1 MLPGIGWGEFFV
13 LAVLALIV
21 IGPKDLPR
29 VMRTFGRFVGKA
41 RAMAREFQTS
51 FEEIAREAE
60 MEEMR
65 KEAEK
70 LRAAIAP
77 AVSDAPV
84 ATPLTPEEQDRL
96 IAEHNARILEAQAAD
111 TGAPAEPLEAG
122 GALTTGAAAE
132 AAPAPADNMMS
143 IRGRA

>member
-1 MLPGIGWGEFFV
+1 MLPGIGWSELFV

-70 LRAAIAP
+70 LRAAITPTVA
-77 AVSDAPV
+77 DV
-84 ATPLTPEEQDRL
+84 ATPLTPEQQDSL
-96 IAEHNARILEAQAAD
+96 VAEHNAKILEAQAA
-111 TGAPAEPLEAG
+111 ASVPAEPLEAG
-122 GALTTGAAAE
+122 GALANE
-132 AAPAPADNMMS
+132 PEPALAGDNVTP
-143 IRGRA
+143 IRSSR

>member
-1 MLPGIGWGEFFV
+1 MLPGIGWGELFV

-77 AVSDAPV
+77 TISDAPV
-84 ATPLTPEEQDRL
+84 ATPLTPDEQDSL
-96 IAEHNARILEAQAAD
+96 IAEHNSKILEAQAAG
-111 TGAPAEPLEAG
+111 TGAPTEPLEAG
-122 GALTTGAAAE
+122 GALASETAAE
-132 AAPAPADNMMS
+132 PATADNVTP

>member
-41 RAMAREFQTS
+41 RAMACEFQTS

-96 IAEHNARILEAQAAD
+96 IA
-111 TGAPAEPLEAG
+111 G
-122 GALTTGAAAE
+122 TTRSLLASDM
-132 AAPAPADNMMS
+132 PV
-143 IRGRA
+143 

>member
-1 MLPGIGWGEFFV
+1 MLPGIGWGEFLV
-13 LAVLALIV
+13 LAILGLIV
-21 IGPKDLPR
+21 VGPKDLPR
-29 VMRTFGRFVGKA
+29 MMRSFGRFVGKA

-77 AVSDAPV
+77 TVSDAPV
-84 ATPLTPEEQDRL
+84 AKPLTPDDEDRL
-96 IAEHNARILEAQAAD
+96 IAEHNAKVLATQSAVA
-111 TGAPAEPLEAG
+111 GVPAEPLAAG
-122 GALTTGAAAE
+122 GPLADESPPAE
-132 AAPAPADNMMS
+132 PVGDNVTP
-143 IRGRA
+143 IRGVRR

>member
-1 MLPGIGWGEFFV
+1 MLPGIGWSELFV

-29 VMRTFGRFVGKA
+29 VMRAFGRMVGKA

-77 AVSDAPV
+77 PEV
-84 ATPLTPEEQDRL
+84 ATPLTPEQQDRF
-96 IAEHNARILEAQAAD
+96 IAEHNAKILEAQA
-111 TGAPAEPLEAG
+111 GASVPAEPLEAG
-122 GALTTGAAAE
+122 GPSEPEPALAGDTMT
-132 AAPAPADNMMS
+132 P
-143 IRGRA
+143 IRALR

>member
-1 MLPGIGWGEFFV
+1 MLPGIGWSELFV

-70 LRAAIAP
+70 LRAAITP
-77 AVSDAPV
+77 TVSDATV
-84 ATPLTPEEQDRL
+84 ATPLTPEQQDSL
-96 IAEHNARILEAQAAD
+96 ISEHNAKILEVQAAA
-111 TGAPAEPLEAG
+111 GVPSEPLEAG
-122 GALTTGAAAE
+122 GALANDPE
-132 AAPAPADNMMS
+132 PAHAGDNVTP
-143 IRGRA
+143 IRGSR